1 MLAAL
6 GALLR
11 PALSYVLPL
20 FWVLA
25 ACTAACIGMFTWSTI
40 AGWIAVAVSCLV
52 VEFRADIEQ
61 RIKPAARRG

>member
-1 MLAAL
+1 MLTGL

-25 ACTAACIGMFTWSTI
+25 AAAAACIAMFTWSAI

-52 VEFRADIEQ
+52 VEFRADIE
-61 RIKPAARRG
+61 RRMTAARRG